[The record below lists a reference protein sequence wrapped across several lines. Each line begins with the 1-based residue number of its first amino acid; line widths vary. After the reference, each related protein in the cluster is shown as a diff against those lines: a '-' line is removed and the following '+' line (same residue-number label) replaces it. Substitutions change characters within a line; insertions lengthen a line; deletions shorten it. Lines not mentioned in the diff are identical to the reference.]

1 MLIQCEKWH
10 TLVIQSKHNVG
21 TERMGGGITH
31 TNSEVML
38 ECKFSLWSVKGINK
52 GVEMIKS
59 TR

>member
-1 MLIQCEKWH
+1 MWEQKGW
-10 TLVIQSKHNVG
+10 
-21 TERMGGGITH
+21 GGGITH
-31 TNSEVML
+31 ASSEDIL